1 MNTGNMQLSA
11 QHQQIRN
18 QQNIGQSQV
27 MGQGGSPMSQMTNM
41 NQMLN
46 HIQQQQS
53 MMQQQN
59 SQVWFDYWK
68 VCGSVQTGSMF
79 QMSISNL
86 SSIHMQQS
94 QSMTVTNQS
103 LQQQN
108 MNNHQ
113 LVNNTT
119 NQNNALSSFNSQ
131 PTEFNLEF
139 LDNLPTA
146 DSTAFTDQELL
157 SSFDSDSG
165 FNLDF

>member
-1 MNTGNMQLSA
+1 
-11 QHQQIRN
+11 
-18 QQNIGQSQV
+18 
-27 MGQGGSPMSQMTNM
+27 
-41 NQMLN
+41 
-46 HIQQQQS
+46 
-53 MMQQQN
+53 
-59 SQVWFDYWK
+59 
-68 VCGSVQTGSMF
+68 
-79 QMSISNL
+79 
-86 SSIHMQQS
+86 MQQS